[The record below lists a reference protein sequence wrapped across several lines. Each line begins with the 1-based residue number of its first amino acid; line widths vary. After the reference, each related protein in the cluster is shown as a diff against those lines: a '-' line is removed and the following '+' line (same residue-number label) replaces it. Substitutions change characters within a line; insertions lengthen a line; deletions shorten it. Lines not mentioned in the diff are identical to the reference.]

1 MTTST
6 KRNRSRVA
14 ILMGSDSD
22 WPVMSATAARLD
34 ALGIPCEAHVLSAH
48 RSPEATAR
56 FARGARA
63 AGIEVLICA
72 AGAAAHLAGAVAA
85 QTTLP
90 VIGVPLD
97 AGGIGGLDALLAT
110 VQMPAGVPVATVAIG
125 KFGAEN
131 AAILAAQILAVA
143 DARVAAKLEEQKQA
157 MARGVAEKDARLQ
170 KERSAVRRSADPH
183 ETRGGV
189 REGRTARG
197 DA

>member
-1 MTTST
+1 
-6 KRNRSRVA
+6 
-14 ILMGSDSD
+14 
-22 WPVMSATAARLD
+22 
-34 ALGIPCEAHVLSAH
+34 
-48 RSPEATAR
+48 
-56 FARGARA
+56 
-63 AGIEVLICA
+63 LICG

-90 VIGVPLD
+90 VLGVPLD

-143 DARVAAKLEEQKQA
+143 DARVAAKLDEHKQA
-157 MARGVAEKDARLQ
+157 MSRGVAEKDARLQ
-170 KERSAVRRSADPH
+170 KERAVHRSSEPH

>member
-1 MTTST
+1 VSPRHRPSRPRARAAPGGNELTTT

-56 FARGARA
+56 VARGARA

-72 AGAAAHLAGAVAA
+72 AGGAAHLAGAVAA

-97 AGGIGGLDALLAT
+97 ATGMGGMDALLAT
-110 VQMPAGVPVATVAIG
+110 VQMPPGVPVATVAVG

-131 AAILAAQILAVA
+131 AAVLAAQIL
-143 DARVAAKLEEQKQA
+143 
-157 MARGVAEKDARLQ
+157 GVA
-170 KERSAVRRSADPH
+170 
-183 ETRGGV
+183 
-189 REGRTARG
+189 
-197 DA
+197 